1 MTSAPTNPV
10 DVPPYQVQNLIAGAP
25 ESGLATSEVRCA
37 QALGSEI
44 YVGFANGQLVRF
56 ALQAD
61 DPNKLESYT
70 VLSQQTLPNDKAI
83 DEIVLLPCISRAL
96 IFSDNQIHFFTIPS
110 LDVVIAIKPIRH
122 VVTFAVDHQ
131 HLRRPAASP
140 STLIHQLEP
149 VEFTVIKRNAL
160 SMYALRDKLLYI
172 KEIPLP
178 QGTSL
183 ARRTGQSLC
192 IAGRTEYQ
200 VVDLENASMF
210 SIVPIS
216 QALEPPQFPIKPS
229 ITVIDVN
236 EFLVLSYTG
245 VSTLGLFITSNGDP
259 VRGTLEW
266 PQHPESVCYDYP
278 YITSLLPNGTIEVHG
293 IETQSIV
300 QVIPAPVP
308 SSNTDQIQRK
318 KLVPSLQGYL
328 VPSTEKSAKMRAVP
342 VNLLRERVEI

>member
-10 DVPPYQVQNLIAGAP
+10 DVPPYQVQNLVAGAS

-70 VLSQQTLPNDKAI
+70 VLSRQTLPNDKAI

-96 IFSDNQIHFFTIPS
+96 ILSDNQIHFFTIPS
-110 LDVVIAIKPIRH
+110 LDVMTIKPIRH

-140 STLIHQLEP
+140 STPIHQLEP
-149 VEFTVIKRNAL
+149 VEFTVIKRSSL
-160 SMYALRDKLLYI
+160 SMYALRDKLLYV
-172 KEIPLP
+172 KIPLP
-178 QGTSL
+178 QGAAL
-183 ARRTGQSLC
+183 ARRTGQTLC
-192 IAGRTEYQ
+192 IAGKTEYQ
-200 VVDLENASMF
+200 IVDLEKASMF
-210 SIVPIS
+210 GVIPIS

-236 EFLVLSYTG
+236 EFLILSYTG

-293 IETQSIV
+293 IETQGIV

-308 SSNTDQIQRK
+308 SSNTEPIQRK
-318 KLVPSLQGYL
+318 KLIPSLQGYL

-342 VNLLRERVEI
+342 VNLLREQVEV

>member
-10 DVPPYQVQNLIAGAP
+10 DVPPYQIQNLIAGASEP
-25 ESGLATSEVRCA
+25 GLATSEVRCA

-70 VLSQQTLPNDKAI
+70 VLSRQTLPNDKAV

-96 IFSDNQIHFFTIPS
+96 ILSDNQIHFFTIPS
-110 LDVVIAIKPIRH
+110 LDVVAIKPIRH

-140 STLIHQLEP
+140 STPMHQLDP
-149 VEFTVIKRNAL
+149 VEFTVIKRSSL
-160 SMYALRDKLLYI
+160 SMYVLRDKLLYI
-172 KEIPLP
+172 TEIPLP
-178 QGTSL
+178 GGASL

-192 IAGRTEYQ
+192 IAGKTDYQ
-200 VVDLENASMF
+200 IVDLENASMF
-210 SIVPIS
+210 SIIPIS
-216 QALEPPQFPIKPS
+216 QTLEPPQFPIKPS
-229 ITVIDVN
+229 ITVIDAN
-236 EFLVLSYTG
+236 EFLILSYTG

-308 SSNTDQIQRK
+308 SSNTEPIQRK

-342 VNLLRERVEI
+342 VNLLRERIDV

>member
-1 MTSAPTNPV
+1 M
-10 DVPPYQVQNLIAGAP
+10 DVPPYQIQNLITGAS
-25 ESGLATSEVRCA
+25 ESGLVTSEVRCA

-44 YVGFANGQLVRF
+44 YVGFANGELVRF
-56 ALQAD
+56 SLQAD

-70 VLSQQTLPNDKAI
+70 VLSRQTLPNDKAV

-96 IFSDNQIHFFTIPS
+96 ILSDNQIHFFTIPS
-110 LDVVIAIKPIRH
+110 LDGVVIKPIRH

-140 STLIHQLEP
+140 STPTHLLEA

-160 SMYALRDKLLYI
+160 SMYALREKLFYL

-178 QGTSL
+178 QGASL

-200 VVDLENASMF
+200 IIDLEKASMF
-210 SIVPIS
+210 DIIPIS

-229 ITVIDVN
+229 ITVIDTN
-236 EFLVLSYTG
+236 EFLILSYTG
-245 VSTLGLFITSNGDP
+245 MSTLGLFITSNGDP
-259 VRGTLEW
+259 VRGTLQW

-278 YITSLLPNGTIEVHG
+278 YITSLLPNGTIEVHA
-293 IETQSIV
+293 IETQNIV

-308 SSNTDQIQRK
+308 SSDIESIQRK
-318 KLVPSLQGYL
+318 KLIPSLQGYL
-328 VPSTEKSAKMRAVP
+328 VPSAEKSAKMRTVP
-342 VNLLRERVEI
+342 VNLRRERFDI

>member
-1 MTSAPTNPV
+1 MTSAPRNLV
-10 DVPPYQVQNLIAGAP
+10 DVPPYQIQNLIAGAS

-44 YVGFANGQLVRF
+44 YVGFANGELIRF

-61 DPNKLESYT
+61 DPNKLGCYT
-70 VLSQQTLPNDKAI
+70 VLSRQTFPNDRAVE
-83 DEIVLLPCISRAL
+83 EIVLLPCISRAL
-96 IFSDNQIHFFTIPS
+96 ILSDNQIHFFTIPS
-110 LDVVIAIKPIRH
+110 LDAIAIKPIRH

-140 STLIHQLEP
+140 STPTHLLEP
-149 VEFTVIKRNAL
+149 VEFTVIKRNSL
-160 SMYALRDKLLYI
+160 SMYTLRDKLLYV

-178 QGTSL
+178 QGASL

-192 IAGRTEYQ
+192 IAGRTDYQ
-200 VVDLENASMF
+200 IIDLEKASMF
-210 SIVPIS
+210 DIIPIS
-216 QALEPPQFPIKPS
+216 QAPEPPQSPVKAS
-229 ITVIDVN
+229 ITVIDTN
-236 EFLVLSYTG
+236 EFLILSYTG
-245 VSTLGLFITSNGDP
+245 ASTLGLFITSNGDP

-308 SSNTDQIQRK
+308 SSNTEPMQRK

-328 VPSTEKSAKMRAVP
+328 VPSAEKSAKMRKVP
-342 VNLLRERVEI
+342 VNLLRERIDV